1 MAGLGTGGICTIEEE
16 ERAMWG
22 CEERQRNISEGKARD
37 SWRGQR
43 GGGEGQR
50 QVDIW
55 KERNADT

>member
-1 MAGLGTGGICTIEEE
+1 
-16 ERAMWG
+16 MWG

-37 SWRGQR
+37 SWRGR
-43 GGGEGQR
+43 GGGGVGGGEGHR